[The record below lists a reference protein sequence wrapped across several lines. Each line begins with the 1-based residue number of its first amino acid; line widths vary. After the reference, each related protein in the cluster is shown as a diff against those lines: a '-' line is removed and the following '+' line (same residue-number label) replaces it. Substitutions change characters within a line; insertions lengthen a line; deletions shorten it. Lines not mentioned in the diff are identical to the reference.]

1 MHSDHRTARPGDLRG
16 VATKHDLHLQA
27 MILRRAR
34 RLGGRIL
41 SNAADFFSKQTVVSL
56 LLLLLLGIAVA
67 GASMVNLSSKLINSQ
82 ALQNSV
88 LYANALQ
95 QARTYY
101 SENVVKKLGNQ
112 ESIKADYDH
121 IHKPDAVPIPATF
134 LIELGQRISSDT
146 SGVSVSLFSDHPFSF
161 RTRQK
166 PLDKFDRDALAFLIN
181 NPDKNFTRITNMDG
195 EQTFRY
201 AQADIMK
208 ASCVACH
215 NSHPQ
220 STKRDWKV
228 GDVRGVLEVSTSI
241 DSLLQENRQRL
252 ASTLVMLG
260 GLLGIA
266 ATGIW
271 IVFSR
276 LKSVSVELEQKVQIR
291 TKELSTANQS
301 LSTEQEKSKN
311 LLLNIL
317 PEAIVTRLQGG
328 EKDISDAFGSVSIL
342 FADIVNFTPLSQ
354 EIPPAELVEILNR
367 IFSEFDDLSEK
378 YGLEKIKTIGDAYM
392 VACGLPQYREDHADQ
407 MAKMALSMQDVIHN
421 IALEIQRPIDIRI
434 GINSGPVVAGVI
446 GKKKF
451 IYDLWGDTVNIA
463 SRMES
468 HAINGSIQ
476 ISESTYK
483 LLKGKYS
490 FEDRGIINI
499 KGKGAMQAYLLKSR
513 ISNPDED
520 RNQPLAV
527 T

>member
-1 MHSDHRTARPGDLRG
+1 
-16 VATKHDLHLQA
+16 
-27 MILRRAR
+27 
-34 RLGGRIL
+34 
-41 SNAADFFSKQTVVSL
+41 
-56 LLLLLLGIAVA
+56 
-67 GASMVNLSSKLINSQ
+67 
-82 ALQNSV
+82 
-88 LYANALQ
+88 
-95 QARTYY
+95 
-101 SENVVKKLGNQ
+101 
-112 ESIKADYDH
+112 
-121 IHKPDAVPIPATF
+121 
-134 LIELGQRISSDT
+134 
-146 SGVSVSLFSDHPFSF
+146 
-161 RTRQK
+161 
-166 PLDKFDRDALAFLIN
+166 
-181 NPDKNFTRITNMDG
+181 
-195 EQTFRY
+195 
-201 AQADIMK
+201 
-208 ASCVACH
+208 
-215 NSHPQ
+215 
-220 STKRDWKV
+220 
-228 GDVRGVLEVSTSI
+228 
-241 DSLLQENRQRL
+241 
-252 ASTLVMLG
+252 MLG

-291 TKELSTANQS
+291 TKELSSANQS

-407 MAKMALSMQDVIHN
+407 IANMALSMQDVIHN
-421 IALEIQRPIDIRI
+421 IALEIRRPIDIRI

-490 FEDRGIINI
+490 VEDRGIINI
-499 KGKGAMQAYLLKSR
+499 KGKGSMQAYLLKSKIR
-513 ISNPDED
+513 NSDED
-520 RNQPLAV
+520 RNQPLAA